1 MVIEFGKREGGNHFG
16 QAPSAGF
23 FKRQHQVY
31 QSCFP
36 VPSLSLCSQARYKQH
51 CTNGNQSQN
60 PSSPNQQSPRA
71 WSCRARLSVRGKE
84 LTHGKKWHFWDV
96 IPCKKWDTNI
106 LSTVQKKWK
115 KRLKKKHEIEV
126 QSQLLQMETHQ
137 TTFFCT
143 SKQIPVIS
151 EFSLSIPLKGS
162 GIPGY
167 RDFYPIKETETFFS
181 LTWEHIQCHLCN
193 R

>member
-1 MVIEFGKREGGNHFG
+1 MFSC
-16 QAPSAGF
+16 QAQAAL
-23 FKRQHQVY
+23 Y
-31 QSCFP
+31 QWQPKPKPFQAQP
-36 VPSLSLCSQARYKQH
+36 AEPTSLVL
-51 CTNGNQSQN
+51 QSK
-60 PSSPNQQSPRA
+60 A
-71 WSCRARLSVRGKE
+71 LIRGKE

-96 IPCKKWDTNI
+96 IPCKKWGTNI

-151 EFSLSIPLKGS
+151 ECSLSIPRKGS

-167 RDFYPIKETETFFS
+167 RDFYPIKEIETFFS